1 MTGYE
6 IVGTIGIFLIAAA
19 MIYVVWEITREARRS

>member
-6 IVGTIGIFLIAAA
+6 IVGTLGMFIILAGLGY
-19 MIYVVWEITREARRS
+19 MLWEITREARRP

>member
-6 IVGTIGIFLIAAA
+6 IIGAIGMF
-19 MIYVVWEITREARRS
+19 MILAGLGYMLWEITREARHL

>member
-6 IVGTIGIFLIAAA
+6 IIGAIGIFMIAAA
-19 MIYVVWEITREARRS
+19 MVYVVWEITREARRS